1 MKDIMASYRVYSKNE
16 ERYIDYQKYSCD
28 ELVYLT
34 QDGELLDRHKDVI
47 ENVIIERYTGLKDW
61 ENIPIY
67 EGDEVMYS
75 NNLTGEVVFIRG
87 CFWIKHFTGFGDYEY
102 TQIYRP
108 LSLKIIGNIHG
119 NPEFWGKK
127 KNERFKSRRK
137 NTNSH

>member
-1 MKDIMASYRVYSKNE
+1 MKNITASYRVYSKE
-16 ERYIDYQKYSCD
+16 KERYIDYRKYSGD

-34 QDGELLDRHKDVI
+34 QDGELLDSHNDVI

-75 NNLTGEVVFIRG
+75 NNLTGEIVFIRG
-87 CFWIKHFTGFGDYEY
+87 CFWIKHPMGFGDYEY

-108 LSLKIIGNIHG
+108 LALKIIGNIHG
-119 NPEFWGKK
+119 NPELWEK
-127 KNERFKSRRK
+127 
-137 NTNSH
+137 